1 MPRKRRRDEDAAASS
16 SSAAAADYADDGAA
30 AAAAAG
36 DADDDDAGAAPAV
49 ARQVY
54 VEGLPYSASEAD
66 IAKFFAGCGEL
77 EGIKAPRW
85 QDTGRLRGYAHVTFT
100 SAAAATKALERDG
113 RYLGDR
119 FINVA
124 RARPTSDG
132 AASSLATASRP
143 RPQGCTTLFVKNLPY
158 EWEEEAVRA
167 AFAAYGKVASVRLPR
182 WNNTGRVKGSGYVQF
197 ESGLSCEAAMK
208 AFRAALEG
216 GKRGLVLGGSGGR
229 PVSIDYDTGAPRS
242 SFKTATGQSFF
253 KTDEAALVK
262 KAVSKV
268 RGGAAGAS
276 SSSAAAA
283 ASRHD
288 DDDDGDDRD
297 VRREK
302 KAAKKAKRRDRDGDD
317 SGDGDE
323 Y

>member
-1 MPRKRRRDEDAAASS
+1 MPRKRRRDEDGGAAAAAS
-16 SSAAAADYADDGAA
+16 SSAAAAVADDDYAAADDAAADDGN
-30 AAAAAG
+30 
-36 DADDDDAGAAPAV
+36 DAGAL

-66 IAKFFAGCGEL
+66 IAKFFAGCGDV

-100 SAAAATKALERDG
+100 SAAAASKALERDG

-132 AASSLATASRP
+132 AASALATASRP
-143 RPQGCTTLFVKNLPY
+143 RPQGCATLFVKNLPY
-158 EWEEEAVRA
+158 EWEEEAVKA
-167 AFAAYGKVASVRLPR
+167 AFAPFGKVASVRLPR

-208 AFRAALEG
+208 AFRAALEA
-216 GKRGLVLGGSGGR
+216 GKRGLVLAGSGGR
-229 PVSIDYDTGAPRS
+229 AVGVDYDTGAPRS
-242 SFKTATGQSFF
+242 SFKTASGQSFF

-262 KAVSKV
+262 KAVAKV
-268 RGGAAGAS
+268 RGGPAGAATSSSSS

-283 ASRHD
+283 A
-288 DDDDGDDRD
+288 DGEGDREA
-297 VRREK
+297 RREK
-302 KAAKKAKRRDRDGDD
+302 KAKKAKRDRDADADG
-317 SGDGDE
+317 GDE